1 MIKKAKKNAA
11 RKPQVAVLA
20 PVDLARVT
28 GGDPPPMTKIK
39 ETLVGD

>member
-1 MIKKAKKNAA
+1 MIKKAKNAA

-20 PVDLARVT
+20 PVDLPRVT
-28 GGDPPPMTKIK
+28 GGDPPATRIR